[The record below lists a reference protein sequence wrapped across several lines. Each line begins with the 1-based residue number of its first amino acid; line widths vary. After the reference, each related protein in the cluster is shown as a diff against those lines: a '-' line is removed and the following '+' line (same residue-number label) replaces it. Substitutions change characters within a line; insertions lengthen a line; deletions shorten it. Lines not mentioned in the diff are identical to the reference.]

1 MVSQH
6 GIQQLVLLNSKTLGE
21 LRRFL
26 DSIDQSTY
34 TSLNLKGRA
43 SIGQHVRHTL
53 EFYQCLFQVED
64 AVNYDLRKR
73 DVLIESNPEHA
84 AQTLAQIVETLDSF
98 ESDREL
104 LLKTGDEDL
113 GLLQFPSSFAREL
126 FYVLEHAIHH
136 MALIRVLV
144 KDQQP
149 DFELSEQFGVAY
161 STLAHRERLSTQ

>member
-1 MVSQH
+1 MVSPQ
-6 GIQQLVLLNSKTLGE
+6 GIQQLVLLNSETLGE
-21 LRRFL
+21 LRLFL
-26 DSIDQSTY
+26 ESIDSYIY
-34 TSLNLKGRA
+34 TSLNQKGNA

-53 EFYQCLFQVED
+53 EFYQCLFQSVD

-73 DVLIESNPEHA
+73 DVLIELNPVHA
-84 AQTLAQIVETLDSF
+84 AQTLAQIVEKLDSF

-104 LLKTGDEDL
+104 LLKTGDENV
-113 GLLQFPSSFAREL
+113 GLLQFPTSFAREL

-149 DFELSEQFGVAY
+149 DFELSERFGVAY
-161 STLAHRERLSTQ
+161 STLAHREQLSKQ